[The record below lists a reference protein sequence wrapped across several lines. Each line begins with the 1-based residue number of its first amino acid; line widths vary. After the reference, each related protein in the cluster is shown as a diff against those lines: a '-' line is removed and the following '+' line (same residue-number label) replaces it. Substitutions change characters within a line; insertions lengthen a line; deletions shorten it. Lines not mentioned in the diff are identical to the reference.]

1 MPRTPNK
8 PTTEHTPRAAAE
20 AFALPAP
27 IADPQLEL
35 FYLLGHLRGKI
46 ATADRIA
53 ELVLMLQ
60 AKWAAEVEKALQ
72 DGRDGN

>member
-1 MPRTPNK
+1 MARQPNK
-8 PTTEHTPRAAAE
+8 PTVEHTPRTAE
-20 AFALPAP
+20 AFTLPAP

-53 ELVLMLQ
+53 ELVLILL
-60 AKWAAEVEKALQ
+60 AGSTPAAE
-72 DGRDGN
+72 G